1 MRVCAARAHARAC
14 VRVRERGHLRAFA
27 RACTDKRSTGNNL
40 RTSSGMLSARR
51 ACFPSPP
58 WPRPPSAPS
67 KQSIVAPRLTRARI
81 PHMVRLFCPP
91 RAPPRASAAVRVS
104 LLSDRKFAPNSSATT
119 RRNWNPQS
127 VKSKAKFAARWRI
140 YSHNGGHTYL
150 ARVSHRST
158 SVAPGGERAIALR
171 CCEPP

>member
-104 LLSDRKFAPNSSATT
+104 LLSDRKFAPNSSATEELEAAIGQIQGKIRRAVADT
-119 RRNWNPQS
+119 RAQGWAYLPGKGEPQIN
-127 VKSKAKFAARWRI
+127 KCGPW
-140 YSHNGGHTYL
+140 GGAGHCTPVL
-150 ARVSHRST
+150 
-158 SVAPGGERAIALR
+158 
-171 CCEPP
+171 